1 MDYPSP
7 ILASLN
13 ASESGRSPG
22 GTAMLAALSRKHIA
36 QGGPAWERPGARPAK
51 HDGKLG

>member
-1 MDYPSP
+1 MDCPSP

-13 ASESGRSPG
+13 ASESGRSPE

-36 QGGPAWERPGARPAK
+36 CGPAWERPGAGPLAS
-51 HDGKLG
+51 HVGVAP